1 MLLEGQDAESR
12 TVFRK
17 KEHNV
22 GRFSGIY
29 VLRPWNPLKYILPS
43 HRRKGSTALFEL
55 RSKIGFAS
63 AKFEN
68 EFSLCIRLTRSLTYW
83 NNENDRWGWRNNNCV
98 PWGTHF
104 FQTHTRMRICVRTFI
119 NL

>member
-29 VLRPWNPLKYILPS
+29 VFRPWNPLNRVLPLP
-43 HRRKGSTALFEL
+43 RQKTKTLKG
-55 RSKIGFAS
+55 
-63 AKFEN
+63 
-68 EFSLCIRLTRSLTYW
+68 
-83 NNENDRWGWRNNNCV
+83 
-98 PWGTHF
+98 
-104 FQTHTRMRICVRTFI
+104 RTKDAT
-119 NL
+119 